1 MSMLEH
7 TDKTSESR
15 TSHTSAAARL
25 LGKLSDP
32 MLFREQCLI
41 DGEWIGAH
49 GGAMLATHDPSNGAP
64 LGRVPNMGAAETQRA
79 ITAAAKAQAAWAARP
94 ARERAEVL
102 RKWHALTMAAHEDL
116 ARILTA
122 EQGKPLSEARGEVR
136 MAADYILWFSEEARR
151 TYGETIPSPWTDSRL
166 MVVKQPVGVCA
177 AITPWNFPSSMVA
190 RKVAPAIAAGC
201 AVILKPAH
209 QTPHSALALA
219 QLAHNA
225 GVPKGVFN
233 VVTGEPAPIGE
244 ALCASPGVAKLSFTG
259 STRVGKLLMQQVAST
274 VKRVSFELGGNAPFI
289 VFDDADLDAAVQGAM
304 VSKFRN
310 AGQTCVCANRI
321 LVQDGVYEAF
331 AAKLAAAVRGLKV
344 GAGDEDGV
352 TQGPLIDANAVAK
365 VEGHVS
371 DALSKGARLI
381 VGGKRHA
388 RGGTFFEPTLL
399 ADATPAMRVFR
410 EETFGPVAP
419 LIRFFTEA
427 DAIAMANDT
436 EYGLASYFYARDV
449 GRIHRVMEGLKY
461 GMVGV
466 NSGLITTEVA
476 PFGGVKQSG
485 LGREGGRQGID
496 EYLDVKYACIGG
508 I

>member
-1 MSMLEH
+1 MSLAE
-7 TDKTSESR
+7 TTKSLSQPAGAVSR
-15 TSHTSAAARL
+15 TQRL
-25 LGKLSDP
+25 LARLSDP
-32 MLFREQCLI
+32 ELFRETCLVG
-41 DGEWIGAH
+41 GEWVGAD
-49 GGAMLATHDPSNGAP
+49 GGGTLATKDPSSGEP
-64 LGRVPNMGAAETQRA
+64 LGRVPNMGGSETHRA
-79 ITAAAKAQAAWAARP
+79 IEAAARAQAAWAART

-102 RKWHALTMAAHEDL
+102 RKWHALTMASCEDL

-122 EQGKPLSEARGEVR
+122 EQGKPLAEARGEVR
-136 MAADYILWFSEEARR
+136 IAADYILWFSEEARR
-151 TYGETIPSPWTDSRL
+151 TYGETIPSPWIDSRL
-166 MVVKQPVGVCA
+166 IVIKQPVGVCA

-201 AVILKPAH
+201 AVVLKPAH

-219 QLAHNA
+219 LLAQRA
-225 GVPKGVFN
+225 GVPDGVFN
-233 VVTGEPAPIGE
+233 VVTGDPPPIGE
-244 ALCASPGVAKLSFTG
+244 ALCSSPTVAKLSFTG
-259 STRVGKLLMQQVAST
+259 STRVGKELMAQVAST

-321 LVQDGVYEAF
+321 LVQDGVYMAF
-331 AAKLAAAVRGLKV
+331 AAKLAAAVGALQV
-344 GAGDEDGV
+344 GAGEDEGV
-352 TQGPLIDANAVAK
+352 TQGPLIDANAVSK
-365 VEGHVS
+365 VEGHVK

-399 ADATPAMRVFR
+399 ADATPEMRVFH
-410 EETFGPVAP
+410 EETFGPLAP
-419 LIRFFTEA
+419 LIRFSTEA
-427 DAIAMANDT
+427 EALALANAT

-449 GRIHRVMEGLKY
+449 GRIHRVMEGLRY

-485 LGREGGRQGID
+485 LGREGGRTGID